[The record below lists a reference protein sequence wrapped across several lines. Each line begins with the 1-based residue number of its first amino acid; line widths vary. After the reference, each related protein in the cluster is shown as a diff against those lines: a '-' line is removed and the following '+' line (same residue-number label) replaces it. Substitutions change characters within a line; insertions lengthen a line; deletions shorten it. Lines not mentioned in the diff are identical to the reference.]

1 LIGRLRLFVDFA
13 NVRPSLAVGPEP
25 DVLLLTTPS
34 VAEFVELSNDGGDIR
49 DLGRTL
55 GIERVVKNG
64 KSGVQESTVPMI
76 TTLSSMMAPGIFSI
90 SESANKIMPPKSS
103 RVMLTA
109 GSSKGEHRC
118 CL

>member
-25 DVLLLTTPS
+25 DVVVRLLLTTPS

-64 KSGVQESTVPMI
+64 KSGVQE
-76 TTLSSMMAPGIFSI
+76 
-90 SESANKIMPPKSS
+90 
-103 RVMLTA
+103 
-109 GSSKGEHRC
+109 
-118 CL
+118 